1 MARLH
6 EALLQSRFT
15 GRDLEIFLT
24 RLLFCLFADDTAIFG
39 DNGVFRRL
47 VEATRDDGKD
57 LGPQLA
63 ELFEV
68 LNTPEQQRS
77 ALLDEALAA
86 FA

>member
-1 MARLH
+1 MAQLH
-6 EALLQSRFT
+6 EALLRSHFT

-39 DNGVFRRL
+39 DNGQFKRL
-47 VEATRDDGKD
+47 VQGTRQDGKD

-68 LNTPEQQRS
+68 LNTEPAQRS
-77 ALLDEALAA
+77 PPAG
-86 FA
+86 